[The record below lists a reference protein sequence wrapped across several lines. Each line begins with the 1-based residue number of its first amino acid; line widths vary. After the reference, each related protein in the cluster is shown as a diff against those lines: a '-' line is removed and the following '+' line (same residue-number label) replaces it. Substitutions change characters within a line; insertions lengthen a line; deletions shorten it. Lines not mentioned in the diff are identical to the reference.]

1 MNQNLLNFCFLI
13 LFSQNIIFSQT
24 YFEEYNLNKDT
35 IKERFKKLNQKT
47 LIELYYNEEVEKK
60 IIQQLIYKKKF
71 YNKNKSNIEFYLP
84 LFHEKLSDENLPVEL
99 KYLPIVESNLS
110 PTATS
115 KVGATG
121 LWQLM
126 FYTAVEN
133 GLVMNSYV
141 DERIDPVKS
150 TTAAVRYLKKLYD
163 IHKDWNLAVASYN
176 AGPRTIS
183 KAIHRSGGYQNYWN
197 IRPFL
202 PNETANYIPSFF
214 ATMYVLEYAK
224 EHGIN
229 IDNNSNYFF
238 KTDSVL
244 ITKRISMRQ
253 ISKALNI
260 SEDQLMNLN
269 PSYIHKIIPVVEGQ
283 ENYIYIPD
291 SLTPKFLESEQD
303 IYELATRE
311 FELREKPL
319 PSLYSINSKLV
330 YKIKYGDFLGKIANK
345 FGVTVSQIKKW
356 NNLNTDQIRENQKI
370 IIFPKKIPKN

>member
-1 MNQNLLNFCFLI
+1 MMQNLLNFCFFVLFFQNTI
-13 LFSQNIIFSQT
+13 LCQT
-24 YFEEYNLNKDT
+24 HFEEHNFDRDT
-35 IKERFKKLNQKT
+35 IQERFKKLNQKT
-47 LIELYYNEEVEKK
+47 LIELYYSEEVEKK
-60 IIQQLIYKKKF
+60 IIQQLTHKLKF
-71 YNKNKSNIEFYLP
+71 YNKNKWNLELYLP
-84 LFHEKLSDENLPVEL
+84 LFHEKLSNEKLPVEL
-99 KYLPIVESNLS
+99 KYLPVVESNLS
-110 PTATS
+110 PTAIS

-141 DERIDPVKS
+141 DERMDPVKS

-163 IHKDWNLAVASYN
+163 IHKDWDLAVASYN

-183 KAIHRSGGYQNYWN
+183 KATQRSGGYQNYWN

-202 PNETANYIPSFF
+202 PKETANYIPSFF
-214 ATMYVLEYAK
+214 ATIYVLEYAK

-244 ITKRISMRQ
+244 IKQRVSIHQ
-253 ISKALNI
+253 ISKVLNI
-260 SEDQLMNLN
+260 SEDKLTDLN
-269 PSYIHKIIPVVEGQ
+269 PSYVHKIIPVVEGQ

-291 SLTPKFLESEQD
+291 SLSSKFLESEQD

-319 PSLYSINSKLV
+319 PSLFSINSKLV
-330 YKIKYGDFLGKIANK
+330 YKIKYGDFLGKIANR

-356 NNLNTDQIRENQKI
+356 NNLTTDQIRENQKI

>member
-1 MNQNLLNFCFLI
+1 MIQKLLNFCFFI
-13 LFSQNIIFSQT
+13 LFFQNIIFSQT
-24 YFEEYNLNKDT
+24 HLEQHNLNKDT

-60 IIQQLIYKKKF
+60 IIQQLTHKLKF
-71 YNKNKSNIEFYLP
+71 YNKSKRDLEFYLP
-84 LFHEKLSDENLPVEL
+84 LFHEKLSNEKLPVEL
-99 KYLPIVESNLS
+99 KYLPVVESNLN

-141 DERIDPVKS
+141 DERMDPVKS

-163 IHKDWNLAVASYN
+163 IHKEWNLAVASYN

-183 KAIHRSGGYQNYWN
+183 KAIQRSGGYQNYWN

-202 PNETANYIPSFF
+202 PRETANYIPSFF
-214 ATMYVLEYAK
+214 ATIYVLEYAK

-244 ITKRISMRQ
+244 IKQKVSIHQVSN
-253 ISKALNI
+253 ALNI
-260 SEDQLMNLN
+260 SEDKLTDLN
-269 PSYIHKIIPVVEGQ
+269 PSYVHKIIPVVEGQ

-291 SLTPKFLESEQD
+291 SLSSKFLNSEQD

-319 PSLYSINSKLV
+319 PSLFSINSKLV
-330 YKIKYGDFLGKIANK
+330 YKIKYGDFLGKIANR

-356 NNLNTDQIRENQKI
+356 NNLSSDQIKENQKI

>member
-1 MNQNLLNFCFLI
+1 MIQKLLNFCFFV
-13 LFSQNIIFSQT
+13 LFFQNSIFCQT
-24 YFEEYNLNKDT
+24 YFEEHNFDRDT
-35 IKERFKKLNQKT
+35 IKDRFEKLNQKT

-60 IIQQLIYKKKF
+60 IIQQLTHKSKF
-71 YNKNKSNIEFYLP
+71 YNKNQRNLEFYLP
-84 LFHEKLSDENLPVEL
+84 LFHEKLSNEKLPVEL
-99 KYLPIVESNLS
+99 KYLPVVESNLN

-133 GLVMNSYV
+133 GLIMNSYV
-141 DERIDPVKS
+141 DERMDPVKS

-163 IHKDWNLAVASYN
+163 IHKDWDLAVASYN

-183 KAIHRSGGYQNYWN
+183 KAIQRSGGYQNYWN

-202 PNETANYIPSFF
+202 PKETANYIPSFF
-214 ATMYVLEYAK
+214 ATIYVLEYAK

-229 IDNNSNYFF
+229 FDNNSNYFF

-244 ITKRISMRQ
+244 ITQKVSMHQ
-253 ISKALNI
+253 ISEVLNI
-260 SEDQLMNLN
+260 SEEKLIDLN
-269 PSYIHKIIPVVEGQ
+269 PSYVHKIIPAVEGQ

-291 SLTPKFLESEQD
+291 SLSSKFLDSKQD

-319 PSLYSINSKLV
+319 PSLFSINSKLV
-330 YKIKYGDFLGKIANK
+330 YKIKYGDFLGKIANR

-356 NNLNTDQIRENQKI
+356 NNLTTDQIRENQKI

>member
-1 MNQNLLNFCFLI
+1 
-13 LFSQNIIFSQT
+13 
-24 YFEEYNLNKDT
+24 
-35 IKERFKKLNQKT
+35 
-47 LIELYYNEEVEKK
+47 
-60 IIQQLIYKKKF
+60 
-71 YNKNKSNIEFYLP
+71 
-84 LFHEKLSDENLPVEL
+84 
-99 KYLPIVESNLS
+99 
-110 PTATS
+110 
-115 KVGATG
+115 
-121 LWQLM
+121 
-126 FYTAVEN
+126 
-133 GLVMNSYV
+133 
-141 DERIDPVKS
+141 
-150 TTAAVRYLKKLYD
+150 
-163 IHKDWNLAVASYN
+163 
-176 AGPRTIS
+176 
-183 KAIHRSGGYQNYWN
+183 
-197 IRPFL
+197 
-202 PNETANYIPSFF
+202 
-214 ATMYVLEYAK
+214 MYVLEYAK

>member
-1 MNQNLLNFCFLI
+1 MIQNVLNFCFFV
-13 LFSQNIIFSQT
+13 LFFQSIIFCQT
-24 YFEEYNLNKDT
+24 HFEEHSFDRDT
-35 IKERFKKLNQKT
+35 IQERFKKLNQKT

-60 IIQQLIYKKKF
+60 IIQQLTHKSNF
-71 YNKNKSNIEFYLP
+71 YNKNKWSLELYLP
-84 LFHEKLSDENLPVEL
+84 LFHEKLSNEKLPVEL

-141 DERIDPVKS
+141 DERMDPVKS

-163 IHKDWNLAVASYN
+163 IHKDWDLAVASYN

-183 KAIHRSGGYQNYWN
+183 KAIQRSGGYQNYWN

-202 PNETANYIPSFF
+202 PKETANYIPSFF
-214 ATMYVLEYAK
+214 ATIYVLEYAK

-229 IDNNSNYFF
+229 FDNNSNYFF

-244 ITKRISMRQ
+244 ITQKVSMHQ
-253 ISKALNI
+253 ISEVLNI
-260 SEDQLMNLN
+260 SEEKLIDLN
-269 PSYIHKIIPVVEGQ
+269 PSYVHKIIPAVEGQ

-291 SLTPKFLESEQD
+291 SLSSKFLDSKQD

-319 PSLYSINSKLV
+319 PSFFSINSKLV
-330 YKIKYGDFLGKIANK
+330 YKIKNGDFLGKIANR

-356 NNLNTDQIRENQKI
+356 NNLTTDQIRENQKI

>member
-1 MNQNLLNFCFLI
+1 MQNLLNFCFFVLFFQNTI
-13 LFSQNIIFSQT
+13 LCQT
-24 YFEEYNLNKDT
+24 HFEEHNFDRDN

-60 IIQQLIYKKKF
+60 IIQQLTHKSNF
-71 YNKNKSNIEFYLP
+71 YNKNKWSLELYLP
-84 LFHEKLSDENLPVEL
+84 LFHEKLSNEKLPVEL
-99 KYLPIVESNLS
+99 KYLPVVESNLS

-141 DERIDPVKS
+141 DERMDPVKS

-163 IHKDWNLAVASYN
+163 IYKDWDLAVASYN

-183 KAIHRSGGYQNYWN
+183 KAIQRSGGYQNYWN

-202 PNETANYIPSFF
+202 PKETANYIPSFF
-214 ATMYVLEYAK
+214 ATIYVLEYAK

-244 ITKRISMRQ
+244 IKQKVSMRQ
-253 ISKALNI
+253 ISEALNI
-260 SEDQLMNLN
+260 SEDKLVDLN
-269 PSYIHKIIPVVEGQ
+269 PSYVHKIIPVVAGQ

-291 SLTPKFLESEQD
+291 SLSPKFLESEKD
-303 IYELATRE
+303 IYELATRD

-319 PSLYSINSKLV
+319 PSLFSINSKLV
-330 YKIKYGDFLGKIANK
+330 YKIKYGDFLGKIANR

-356 NNLNTDQIRENQKI
+356 NNLTTDQIRENQKI

>member
-1 MNQNLLNFCFLI
+1 MNQDVLNFCFLI
-13 LFSQNIIFSQT
+13 LFFQNILFAQT
-24 YFEEYNLNKDT
+24 YFKEHNFNKDT

-60 IIQQLIYKKKF
+60 IIQQLTYKSKF
-71 YNKNKSNIEFYLP
+71 YNKNKRNIEFYLP
-84 LFHEKLSDENLPVEL
+84 LFHEKLSNENLPVEL
-99 KYLPIVESNLS
+99 KYLPVVESNLK

-126 FYTAVEN
+126 FYTALEN

-141 DERIDPVKS
+141 DERMDPVKS
-150 TTAAVRYLKKLYD
+150 TTAAIRYLKKLYD
-163 IHKDWNLAVASYN
+163 IHKDWDLAVASYN

-183 KAIHRSGGYQNYWN
+183 KAIQRSGGYQNYWN

-202 PNETANYIPSFF
+202 PRETANYIPSFF

-224 EHGIN
+224 EHDIN
-229 IDNNSNYFF
+229 IDYNSNYFF
-238 KTDSVL
+238 RTDSVL
-244 ITKRISMRQ
+244 ISQKTSIYQ
-253 ISKALNI
+253 ISKTLGI
-260 SEDQLMNLN
+260 SKQKLIDLN
-269 PSYIHKIIPVVEGQ
+269 PSYVHKIIPVFEGQ

-291 SLTPKFLESEQD
+291 SLTAKFLDSEKD
-303 IYELATRE
+303 IYDLATKE
-311 FELREKPL
+311 FESREKPL
-319 PSLYSINSKLV
+319 PSLFSINSKLV
-330 YKIKYGDFLGKIANK
+330 YNIKYGDFLGKIANK

-356 NNLNTDQIRENQKI
+356 NNLATDQIRENQKI

>member
-1 MNQNLLNFCFLI
+1 MIQKLLNFCFFI
-13 LFSQNIIFSQT
+13 LFFQNIIFSQT
-24 YFEEYNLNKDT
+24 HPEQHNLNKDT

-60 IIQQLIYKKKF
+60 IIQQLTHKLKF
-71 YNKNKSNIEFYLP
+71 YNKRKRDLDFYLP
-84 LFHEKLSDENLPVEL
+84 LFHEKLSNEKLPVEL
-99 KYLPIVESNLS
+99 KYLPVVESNLN

-141 DERIDPVKS
+141 DERMDPVKS

-163 IHKDWNLAVASYN
+163 IHKEWNLAVASYN

-183 KAIHRSGGYQNYWN
+183 KAIQRSGGYQNYWN

-202 PNETANYIPSFF
+202 PRETANYIPSFF
-214 ATMYVLEYAK
+214 ATIYVLEYAK

-244 ITKRISMRQ
+244 IKQKVSMHQ
-253 ISKALNI
+253 VSKVLNI
-260 SEDQLMNLN
+260 SEDKLTDLN
-269 PSYIHKIIPVVEGQ
+269 PSYAHKIIPVVEGQ

-291 SLTPKFLESEQD
+291 SLSSKFLNSEQD
-303 IYELATRE
+303 IYELARRE

-319 PSLYSINSKLV
+319 PSLFSINSKLV
-330 YKIKYGDFLGKIANK
+330 YKIKYGDFLGKIANR

-356 NNLNTDQIRENQKI
+356 NNLSSDQIKENQKI
-370 IIFPKKIPKN
+370 IIFPKKIPKK

>member
-1 MNQNLLNFCFLI
+1 MMQNLLNFCFFVLFFQNTI
-13 LFSQNIIFSQT
+13 LCQT
-24 YFEEYNLNKDT
+24 HFEEHSFDRDT
-35 IKERFKKLNQKT
+35 IQERFKKLNQKT

-60 IIQQLIYKKKF
+60 IIQQLTHKLKF
-71 YNKNKSNIEFYLP
+71 YNKNKWNLELYLP
-84 LFHEKLSDENLPVEL
+84 LFHEKLSNEKLPVEL
-99 KYLPIVESNLS
+99 KYLPVVESNLS

-141 DERIDPVKS
+141 DERMDPVKS

-163 IHKDWNLAVASYN
+163 IHKDWDLAVASYN

-183 KAIHRSGGYQNYWN
+183 KAIQRSGGYQNYWN

-202 PNETANYIPSFF
+202 PKETANYIPSFF
-214 ATMYVLEYAK
+214 ATIYVLEYAK

-244 ITKRISMRQ
+244 ILS
-253 ISKALNI
+253 L
-260 SEDQLMNLN
+260 
-269 PSYIHKIIPVVEGQ
+269 IHI
-283 ENYIYIPD
+283 
-291 SLTPKFLESEQD
+291 
-303 IYELATRE
+303 
-311 FELREKPL
+311 
-319 PSLYSINSKLV
+319 
-330 YKIKYGDFLGKIANK
+330 
-345 FGVTVSQIKKW
+345 
-356 NNLNTDQIRENQKI
+356 
-370 IIFPKKIPKN
+370 

>member
-1 MNQNLLNFCFLI
+1 MIQKLLNFCFFVLFFQNTI
-13 LFSQNIIFSQT
+13 LCQT
-24 YFEEYNLNKDT
+24 NFEEHNFDRDT

-60 IIQQLIYKKKF
+60 IIQQLTHKLKF
-71 YNKNKSNIEFYLP
+71 YDKSKRDLEFYLP
-84 LFHEKLSDENLPVEL
+84 LFHEKLSNENLPVEL
-99 KYLPIVESNLS
+99 KYLPVVESNLN

-141 DERIDPVKS
+141 DERMDPVKS

-163 IHKDWNLAVASYN
+163 IHKEWNLAVASYN

-183 KAIHRSGGYQNYWN
+183 KAIQRSGGYQNYWN

-202 PNETANYIPSFF
+202 PKETANYIPSFF
-214 ATMYVLEYAK
+214 ATIYVLEYAK

-229 IDNNSNYFF
+229 INNNSNYFF

-244 ITKRISMRQ
+244 IKQKVSMHQ
-253 ISKALNI
+253 VSKVLNI
-260 SEDQLMNLN
+260 SEDKLTDLN
-269 PSYIHKIIPVVEGQ
+269 PSYVHKIIPVVEGQ

-291 SLTPKFLESEQD
+291 SLSSKFLNNEQD

-319 PSLYSINSKLV
+319 PSLFSINSKLV
-330 YKIKYGDFLGKIANK
+330 YKIKYGDFLGKIANR

-356 NNLNTDQIRENQKI
+356 NNLTTDQIRENQKI

>member
-1 MNQNLLNFCFLI
+1 MIQKLLNLCFFI
-13 LFSQNIIFSQT
+13 LFFQNIIFSQT
-24 YFEEYNLNKDT
+24 HLEQHNLNKDT

-60 IIQQLIYKKKF
+60 IIQQLTHKLKF
-71 YNKNKSNIEFYLP
+71 YNNNKRDLEFYLP
-84 LFHEKLSDENLPVEL
+84 LFHEKLSNEKLPVEL
-99 KYLPIVESNLS
+99 KYLPVVESNLN

-141 DERIDPVKS
+141 DERMDPVKS

-163 IHKDWNLAVASYN
+163 IHKEWNLAVASYN

-183 KAIHRSGGYQNYWN
+183 KAIQRSGGYQNYWN

-202 PNETANYIPSFF
+202 PRETANYIPSFF
-214 ATMYVLEYAK
+214 ATIYVLEYAK

-244 ITKRISMRQ
+244 IKQKVSMHQ
-253 ISKALNI
+253 VSNALNI
-260 SEDQLMNLN
+260 SEEKLTDLN
-269 PSYIHKIIPVVEGQ
+269 PSYVHKIIPVVEGQ

-291 SLTPKFLESEQD
+291 TLSSKFLNSEQD

-319 PSLYSINSKLV
+319 PSLFSINSKLV
-330 YKIKYGDFLGKIANK
+330 YKIKYGDFLGKIANR

-356 NNLNTDQIRENQKI
+356 NNLSSDQIRENQKI

>member
-1 MNQNLLNFCFLI
+1 MIQKLLNFCFFI
-13 LFSQNIIFSQT
+13 LFFQNIIFSQT
-24 YFEEYNLNKDT
+24 HLEQHNLNKDT

-60 IIQQLIYKKKF
+60 IIQQLTHKLKF
-71 YNKNKSNIEFYLP
+71 YNNNKRDLEFYLP
-84 LFHEKLSDENLPVEL
+84 LFHEKLSNEKLPVEL
-99 KYLPIVESNLS
+99 KYLPVVESNLN

-141 DERIDPVKS
+141 DERMDPVKS

-163 IHKDWNLAVASYN
+163 IHKEWNLAVASYN

-183 KAIHRSGGYQNYWN
+183 KAIQRSGGYQNYWN

-202 PNETANYIPSFF
+202 PRETANYIPSFF
-214 ATMYVLEYAK
+214 ATIYVLEYAK

-244 ITKRISMRQ
+244 IKQKVSMHQ
-253 ISKALNI
+253 VSNALNI
-260 SEDQLMNLN
+260 SEDKLTDLN
-269 PSYIHKIIPVVEGQ
+269 PSYVHKIIPVVEGQ

-291 SLTPKFLESEQD
+291 SLSSKFLNSEQD

-319 PSLYSINSKLV
+319 PSLFSINSKLV
-330 YKIKYGDFLGKIANK
+330 YKIKYGDFLGKIANR

-356 NNLNTDQIRENQKI
+356 NNLVSDQIKENQKI

>member
-1 MNQNLLNFCFLI
+1 MIQKLLNFCFFVLFFQNTI
-13 LFSQNIIFSQT
+13 LCQT
-24 YFEEYNLNKDT
+24 HFEEHSFDRDT
-35 IKERFKKLNQKT
+35 IQERFKKLNQKT

-60 IIQQLIYKKKF
+60 IIQQLTHKSKF
-71 YNKNKSNIEFYLP
+71 YNKNKWSLELYLP
-84 LFHEKLSDENLPVEL
+84 LFHEKLSNEKLPVEL
-99 KYLPIVESNLS
+99 KYLPVVESNLS

-141 DERIDPVKS
+141 DERMDPVKS

-163 IHKDWNLAVASYN
+163 IHKDWDLAVASYN

-183 KAIHRSGGYQNYWN
+183 KAIQRSGGYQNYWN

-202 PNETANYIPSFF
+202 PKETANYIPSFF
-214 ATMYVLEYAK
+214 ATIYVLEYAK

-244 ITKRISMRQ
+244 IKQKVSMRQ
-253 ISKALNI
+253 ISEALNI
-260 SEDQLMNLN
+260 SEDKLVGLN
-269 PSYIHKIIPVVEGQ
+269 PSYVHKIIPVVAGQ

-291 SLTPKFLESEQD
+291 TLSSKFLESEKD

-319 PSLYSINSKLV
+319 PSLFSINSKLV
-330 YKIKYGDFLGKIANK
+330 YKIKYGDFLGKIANR

-356 NNLNTDQIRENQKI
+356 NNLTTDQIRENQKI

>member
-1 MNQNLLNFCFLI
+1 MIQKLLNFCFFI
-13 LFSQNIIFSQT
+13 LFFQNIIFSQT
-24 YFEEYNLNKDT
+24 HLEQHNLNKDT

-60 IIQQLIYKKKF
+60 IIQQLTHKLKF
-71 YNKNKSNIEFYLP
+71 YNKRKRDLEFYLP
-84 LFHEKLSDENLPVEL
+84 LFHEKLSNEKLPVEL
-99 KYLPIVESNLS
+99 KYLPVIESNLN

-141 DERIDPVKS
+141 DERMDPVKS

-163 IHKDWNLAVASYN
+163 IHKEWNLAVASYN

-183 KAIHRSGGYQNYWN
+183 KAIQRSGGYQNYWN

-202 PNETANYIPSFF
+202 PKETANYIPSFF
-214 ATMYVLEYAK
+214 ATIYVLEYAK

-244 ITKRISMRQ
+244 IKQKVSMHQ
-253 ISKALNI
+253 VSKVLNI
-260 SEDQLMNLN
+260 SEDKLTDLN
-269 PSYIHKIIPVVEGQ
+269 PSYVHKIIPVVEGQ

-291 SLTPKFLESEQD
+291 SLSSKFLNSEQD

-319 PSLYSINSKLV
+319 PSLFSINSKLV
-330 YKIKYGDFLGKIANK
+330 YKIKYGDFLGKIAK
-345 FGVTVSQIKKW
+345 RFGVTVSQIKKW
-356 NNLNTDQIRENQKI
+356 NNLSTDQIRENQKI

>member
-1 MNQNLLNFCFLI
+1 MIQKLLNFCFFI

-24 YFEEYNLNKDT
+24 HLEQHNLNKDT

-60 IIQQLIYKKKF
+60 IIQQLTHKLKF
-71 YNKNKSNIEFYLP
+71 YNKRKRDLEFYLP
-84 LFHEKLSDENLPVEL
+84 LFHEKLSNEKLPVEL
-99 KYLPIVESNLS
+99 KYLPVIESNLN

-141 DERIDPVKS
+141 DERMDPVKS

-163 IHKDWNLAVASYN
+163 IHKEWNLAVASYN

-183 KAIHRSGGYQNYWN
+183 KAIQRSGGYQNYWN

-202 PNETANYIPSFF
+202 PRETANYIPSFF
-214 ATMYVLEYAK
+214 ATIYVLEYAK

-244 ITKRISMRQ
+244 IKQKVSMHQ
-253 ISKALNI
+253 VSNALNI
-260 SEDQLMNLN
+260 SEDKLTDLN
-269 PSYIHKIIPVVEGQ
+269 PSYVHKIIPVVEGQ

-291 SLTPKFLESEQD
+291 SLSSKFLNSEQD

-319 PSLYSINSKLV
+319 PSLFSINSKLV
-330 YKIKYGDFLGKIANK
+330 YKIKYGDFLGKIANR

-356 NNLNTDQIRENQKI
+356 NNLSSDQIKENQKI

>member
-1 MNQNLLNFCFLI
+1 MIQKLLNFCFFV
-13 LFSQNIIFSQT
+13 LFSQNSIFCQT
-24 YFEEYNLNKDT
+24 YFEEHNFDRDT
-35 IKERFKKLNQKT
+35 IKDRFEKLNQKT

-60 IIQQLIYKKKF
+60 IIQQLTHKSKF
-71 YNKNKSNIEFYLP
+71 YNKNQRNLEFYLP
-84 LFHEKLSDENLPVEL
+84 LFHEKLSNEKLPVEL
-99 KYLPIVESNLS
+99 KYLPVVESNLN

-141 DERIDPVKS
+141 DERMDPVKS

-163 IHKDWNLAVASYN
+163 IHKDWDLAVASYN

-183 KAIHRSGGYQNYWN
+183 KAIQRSGGYQNYWN

-202 PNETANYIPSFF
+202 PKETANYIPSFF
-214 ATMYVLEYAK
+214 ATIYVLEYAK

-229 IDNNSNYFF
+229 FDNNSNYFF

-244 ITKRISMRQ
+244 ITQKVSMHQ
-253 ISKALNI
+253 ISEVLNI
-260 SEDQLMNLN
+260 SEEKLIDLN
-269 PSYIHKIIPVVEGQ
+269 PSYVHKIIPAVEGQ

-291 SLTPKFLESEQD
+291 SLSSKFLDSKQD

-319 PSLYSINSKLV
+319 PSFFSINSKLV
-330 YKIKYGDFLGKIANK
+330 YKIKYGDFLGKIANR

-356 NNLNTDQIRENQKI
+356 NNLTTDQIRENQKI

>member
-1 MNQNLLNFCFLI
+1 MIQKLLNFCFFI

-24 YFEEYNLNKDT
+24 HLEQHNLNKDT

-60 IIQQLIYKKKF
+60 IIQQLTHKLKF
-71 YNKNKSNIEFYLP
+71 YNKRKRDLEFYLP
-84 LFHEKLSDENLPVEL
+84 LFHEKLSNEKLPVEL
-99 KYLPIVESNLS
+99 KYLPVIESNLN

-141 DERIDPVKS
+141 DERMDPVKS

-163 IHKDWNLAVASYN
+163 IHKEWNLAVASYN

-183 KAIHRSGGYQNYWN
+183 KAIQRSGGYQNYWN

-202 PNETANYIPSFF
+202 PKETANYIPSFF
-214 ATMYVLEYAK
+214 ATIYVLEYAK

-244 ITKRISMRQ
+244 IKQKVSIHQVSN
-253 ISKALNI
+253 ALNI
-260 SEDQLMNLN
+260 SEDKLTGLN
-269 PSYIHKIIPVVEGQ
+269 PSYVHKIIPVVEGQ

-291 SLTPKFLESEQD
+291 SLSSKFLNSEQD
-303 IYELATRE
+303 IYELARRE

-319 PSLYSINSKLV
+319 PSLFSINSKLV
-330 YKIKYGDFLGKIANK
+330 YKIKYGDFLGKIANR

-356 NNLNTDQIRENQKI
+356 NNLSTDQIRENQKI

>member
-1 MNQNLLNFCFLI
+1 MIQKLLNFCFFVLFFQNTI
-13 LFSQNIIFSQT
+13 LCQT
-24 YFEEYNLNKDT
+24 HFQEHNFDRDT

-60 IIQQLIYKKKF
+60 IIQQLTHKSKF
-71 YNKNKSNIEFYLP
+71 YNKNKWSLELYLP
-84 LFHEKLSDENLPVEL
+84 LFHEKLSNEKLPVEL
-99 KYLPIVESNLS
+99 KYLPVVESNLS

-133 GLVMNSYV
+133 GLVMISYV
-141 DERIDPVKS
+141 DERMDPVKS

-163 IHKDWNLAVASYN
+163 IHKDWDLAVASYN

-183 KAIHRSGGYQNYWN
+183 KAIQRSGGYQNYWN

-202 PNETANYIPSFF
+202 PKETANYIPSFF
-214 ATMYVLEYAK
+214 ATIYVLEYAK

-244 ITKRISMRQ
+244 IKQKVSMRQ
-253 ISKALNI
+253 ISEALNI
-260 SEDQLMNLN
+260 SEDKLVGLN
-269 PSYIHKIIPVVEGQ
+269 PSYVHKIIPVVEGQ

-291 SLTPKFLESEQD
+291 SLSSKFLNSEQD

-319 PSLYSINSKLV
+319 PSLFSINSKLV
-330 YKIKYGDFLGKIANK
+330 YKIKYGDFLGKIANR

-356 NNLNTDQIRENQKI
+356 NNLTTDQITENQKN

>member
-1 MNQNLLNFCFLI
+1 MIQKLLNFCFFI
-13 LFSQNIIFSQT
+13 LFFQNIIFSQT
-24 YFEEYNLNKDT
+24 HPEQHNLNKDT

-60 IIQQLIYKKKF
+60 IIQQLVHKSKF
-71 YNKNKSNIEFYLP
+71 YNKNKRKLEFYLQ
-84 LFHEKLSDENLPVEL
+84 LFHEKLSNENLPVEL
-99 KYLPIVESNLS
+99 KYLPVVESNLN

-141 DERIDPVKS
+141 DERMDPVKS

-163 IHKDWNLAVASYN
+163 IHKEWNLAVASYN

-183 KAIHRSGGYQNYWN
+183 KAIQRSGGYQNYWN

-202 PNETANYIPSFF
+202 PKETANYIPSFF
-214 ATMYVLEYAK
+214 ATIYVLEYAK
-224 EHGIN
+224 EHGLN

-244 ITKRISMRQ
+244 IKQKVSMHQ
-253 ISKALNI
+253 VSKVLNI
-260 SEDQLMNLN
+260 SEDKLTDLN
-269 PSYIHKIIPVVEGQ
+269 PSYVHKIIPIVEGQ

-291 SLTPKFLESEQD
+291 SLSSKFLNSEQD

-319 PSLYSINSKLV
+319 PSLFSINSKLV
-330 YKIKYGDFLGKIANK
+330 YKIKYGDFLGKIANR

-356 NNLNTDQIRENQKI
+356 NNLSTDQIRENQKI

>member
-1 MNQNLLNFCFLI
+1 MIQKLLNFCFFI
-13 LFSQNIIFSQT
+13 LFFQNIIFSQT
-24 YFEEYNLNKDT
+24 HLEQHNLNKDT

-60 IIQQLIYKKKF
+60 IIQQLTHKLKF
-71 YNKNKSNIEFYLP
+71 YNKRKRDLEFYLP
-84 LFHEKLSDENLPVEL
+84 LFHEKLSNEKLPVEL
-99 KYLPIVESNLS
+99 KYLPVIESNLN

-141 DERIDPVKS
+141 DERMDPVKS

-163 IHKDWNLAVASYN
+163 IHKEWNLAVASYN

-183 KAIHRSGGYQNYWN
+183 KAIQRSGGYQNYWN

-202 PNETANYIPSFF
+202 PRETANYIPSFF
-214 ATMYVLEYAK
+214 ATIYVLEYAK

-238 KTDSVL
+238 KTDSIL
-244 ITKRISMRQ
+244 IKQKVSMHQ
-253 ISKALNI
+253 VSNALNI
-260 SEDQLMNLN
+260 SEDKLTDLN
-269 PSYIHKIIPVVEGQ
+269 PSYVHKIIPVVEGQ

-291 SLTPKFLESEQD
+291 SLSSKFLNSEQD
-303 IYELATRE
+303 IYELARRE

-319 PSLYSINSKLV
+319 PSLFSINSKLV
-330 YKIKYGDFLGKIANK
+330 YKIKYGDFLGKIANR

-356 NNLNTDQIRENQKI
+356 NNLSTDQIRENQKI

>member
-1 MNQNLLNFCFLI
+1 MIQKLLNFCFFI
-13 LFSQNIIFSQT
+13 LFFQNIIFSQT
-24 YFEEYNLNKDT
+24 HLEQHNLNKDT

-60 IIQQLIYKKKF
+60 IIQQLTHKLKF
-71 YNKNKSNIEFYLP
+71 YNKNKRDLEFYLP
-84 LFHEKLSDENLPVEL
+84 LFHEKLSNEKLPVEL
-99 KYLPIVESNLS
+99 KYLPVVESNLN

-141 DERIDPVKS
+141 DERMDPVKS

-163 IHKDWNLAVASYN
+163 IHKEWNLAVASYN

-183 KAIHRSGGYQNYWN
+183 KAIQRSGGYQNYWN

-202 PNETANYIPSFF
+202 PKETANYIPSFF
-214 ATMYVLEYAK
+214 ATIYVLEYAK

-244 ITKRISMRQ
+244 IKQKVSMHQ
-253 ISKALNI
+253 VSNALNI
-260 SEDQLMNLN
+260 SEDKLTDLN
-269 PSYIHKIIPVVEGQ
+269 PSYVHKIIPVVEGQ

-291 SLTPKFLESEQD
+291 TLSSKFLNSEQD

-319 PSLYSINSKLV
+319 PSLFSINSKLV
-330 YKIKYGDFLGKIANK
+330 YKIKYGDFLGKIANR

-356 NNLNTDQIRENQKI
+356 NNLSSDQIKENQKI

>member
-1 MNQNLLNFCFLI
+1 MIQKLLNFCFFI
-13 LFSQNIIFSQT
+13 LFFQNIIFSQT
-24 YFEEYNLNKDT
+24 HLEQHNLNKDT

-60 IIQQLIYKKKF
+60 IIQQLTHKLKF
-71 YNKNKSNIEFYLP
+71 YNKRKRDLDFYLP
-84 LFHEKLSDENLPVEL
+84 LFHEKLSNEKLPVEL
-99 KYLPIVESNLS
+99 KYLPVIESNLN

-126 FYTAVEN
+126 FYTAAEN

-141 DERIDPVKS
+141 DERMDPVKS

-163 IHKDWNLAVASYN
+163 IHKEWNLAVASYN

-183 KAIHRSGGYQNYWN
+183 KAIQRSGGYQNYWN

-202 PNETANYIPSFF
+202 PKETANYIPSFF
-214 ATMYVLEYAK
+214 ATIYVLEYAK

-238 KTDSVL
+238 KIDSVL
-244 ITKRISMRQ
+244 IKQKVSMHQ
-253 ISKALNI
+253 VSNALNI
-260 SEDQLMNLN
+260 SEDKLTDLN
-269 PSYIHKIIPVVEGQ
+269 PSYVHKIIPVVEGQ

-291 SLTPKFLESEQD
+291 TLSSKFLNSEQD

-319 PSLYSINSKLV
+319 PSLFSINSKLV
-330 YKIKYGDFLGKIANK
+330 YKIKYGDFLGKIANR

-356 NNLNTDQIRENQKI
+356 NNLSSDQIKENQKI

>member
-1 MNQNLLNFCFLI
+1 MIQKLLNFCFFI
-13 LFSQNIIFSQT
+13 LFFQNIIFSQT
-24 YFEEYNLNKDT
+24 HLEQHNLNKDT

-60 IIQQLIYKKKF
+60 IIQQLTHKLKF
-71 YNKNKSNIEFYLP
+71 YNKRKRDLEFYLP
-84 LFHEKLSDENLPVEL
+84 LFHEKLSNEKLPVEL
-99 KYLPIVESNLS
+99 KYLPVIESNLN

-141 DERIDPVKS
+141 DERMDPVKS

-163 IHKDWNLAVASYN
+163 IHKEWNLAVASYN

-183 KAIHRSGGYQNYWN
+183 KAIQRSGGYQNYWN

-202 PNETANYIPSFF
+202 PKETANYIPSFF
-214 ATMYVLEYAK
+214 ATIYVLEYAK

-229 IDNNSNYFF
+229 IDNDSNYFF

-244 ITKRISMRQ
+244 IKQKVSIHQVSN
-253 ISKALNI
+253 ALNI
-260 SEDQLMNLN
+260 SEDKLTGLN
-269 PSYIHKIIPVVEGQ
+269 PSYVHKIIPVVEGQ

-291 SLTPKFLESEQD
+291 SLSSKFLNSEQD
-303 IYELATRE
+303 IYELARRE

-319 PSLYSINSKLV
+319 PSLFSINSKLV
-330 YKIKYGDFLGKIANK
+330 YKIKYGDFLGKIANR

-356 NNLNTDQIRENQKI
+356 NNLSSDQIKENQKI

>member
-1 MNQNLLNFCFLI
+1 MIQKLLNFCFFI
-13 LFSQNIIFSQT
+13 LFFQNIIFSQT
-24 YFEEYNLNKDT
+24 HLEQHNLNKDT

-60 IIQQLIYKKKF
+60 IIQQLTHKLKF
-71 YNKNKSNIEFYLP
+71 YNKRKRDLEFYLP
-84 LFHEKLSDENLPVEL
+84 LFHEKLSNEKLPVEL
-99 KYLPIVESNLS
+99 KYLPVIESNLN

-141 DERIDPVKS
+141 DERMDPVKS

-163 IHKDWNLAVASYN
+163 IHKEWNLAVASYN

-183 KAIHRSGGYQNYWN
+183 KAIQRSGGYQNYWN

-202 PNETANYIPSFF
+202 PRETANYIPSFF
-214 ATMYVLEYAK
+214 ATIYVLEYAK

-244 ITKRISMRQ
+244 IKQKVSMHQ
-253 ISKALNI
+253 VSNALNI
-260 SEDQLMNLN
+260 SEDKLTDLN
-269 PSYIHKIIPVVEGQ
+269 PSYVHKIIPVVEGQ

-291 SLTPKFLESEQD
+291 TLSSKFLNSEQD

-319 PSLYSINSKLV
+319 PSLFSINSKLV
-330 YKIKYGDFLGKIANK
+330 YKIKYGDFLGKIANR

-356 NNLNTDQIRENQKI
+356 NNLSSDQIKENQKI

>member
-1 MNQNLLNFCFLI
+1 MIQKLLNLCFFI
-13 LFSQNIIFSQT
+13 LFFQNIIFSQT
-24 YFEEYNLNKDT
+24 HLEQHNLNKDT

-60 IIQQLIYKKKF
+60 IIQQLTHKLKF
-71 YNKNKSNIEFYLP
+71 YNNNKRDLEFYLP
-84 LFHEKLSDENLPVEL
+84 LFHEKLSNEKLPVEL
-99 KYLPIVESNLS
+99 KYLPVVESNLN

-141 DERIDPVKS
+141 DERMDPVKS

-163 IHKDWNLAVASYN
+163 IHKEWNLAVASYN

-183 KAIHRSGGYQNYWN
+183 KAIQRSGGYQNYWN

-202 PNETANYIPSFF
+202 PRETANYIPSFF
-214 ATMYVLEYAK
+214 ATIYVLEYAK

-244 ITKRISMRQ
+244 IKQKVSMHQ
-253 ISKALNI
+253 VSNALNI
-260 SEDQLMNLN
+260 SEEKLTDLN
-269 PSYIHKIIPVVEGQ
+269 PSYVHKIIPVVEGQ
-283 ENYIYIPD
+283 KNYIYIPD
-291 SLTPKFLESEQD
+291 TLSSKFLNSEQD

-319 PSLYSINSKLV
+319 PSLFSINSKLV
-330 YKIKYGDFLGKIANK
+330 YKIKYGDFLGKIANR

-356 NNLNTDQIRENQKI
+356 NNLSSDQIKENQKI

>member
-1 MNQNLLNFCFLI
+1 MIQKLLNFCFFI
-13 LFSQNIIFSQT
+13 LFFQNIIFSQT
-24 YFEEYNLNKDT
+24 HLEQHNLNKDT

-60 IIQQLIYKKKF
+60 IIQQLTHKLKF
-71 YNKNKSNIEFYLP
+71 YNKRKRDLEFYLP
-84 LFHEKLSDENLPVEL
+84 LFHEKLSNEKLPVEL
-99 KYLPIVESNLS
+99 KYLPVIESNLN

-141 DERIDPVKS
+141 DERMDPVKS

-163 IHKDWNLAVASYN
+163 IHKEWNLAVASYN

-183 KAIHRSGGYQNYWN
+183 KAIQRSGGYQNYWN

-202 PNETANYIPSFF
+202 PKETANYIPSFF
-214 ATMYVLEYAK
+214 ATIYVLEYAK

-229 IDNNSNYFF
+229 IDNDSNYFF

-244 ITKRISMRQ
+244 IKQKVSIHQVSN
-253 ISKALNI
+253 ALNI
-260 SEDQLMNLN
+260 SEDKLTDLN
-269 PSYIHKIIPVVEGQ
+269 PSYVHKIIPVVEGQ

-291 SLTPKFLESEQD
+291 SLSSKFLNSEQD

-319 PSLYSINSKLV
+319 PSLFSINSKLV
-330 YKIKYGDFLGKIANK
+330 YKIKYGDFLGKIANR

-356 NNLNTDQIRENQKI
+356 NNLSSDQIKENQKI

>member
-1 MNQNLLNFCFLI
+1 MIQKLLNFCFFI
-13 LFSQNIIFSQT
+13 LFSQNLIFSQT
-24 YFEEYNLNKDT
+24 HLEQHNFNRDT

-60 IIQQLIYKKKF
+60 IIQQLTHKLKF
-71 YNKNKSNIEFYLP
+71 YNKSKRDLEFYLP
-84 LFHEKLSDENLPVEL
+84 LFHEKLSNEKLPVEL
-99 KYLPIVESNLS
+99 KYLPVVESNLN

-141 DERIDPVKS
+141 DERMDPVKS

-163 IHKDWNLAVASYN
+163 IHKEWNLAVASYN

-183 KAIHRSGGYQNYWN
+183 KAIQRSGGYQNYWN

-202 PNETANYIPSFF
+202 PRETANYIPSFF
-214 ATMYVLEYAK
+214 ATIYVLEYAK

-244 ITKRISMRQ
+244 IKQKVSMHQ
-253 ISKALNI
+253 VSNALNI
-260 SEDQLMNLN
+260 SEDKLTDLN
-269 PSYIHKIIPVVEGQ
+269 PSYVHKIIPVVEGQ

-291 SLTPKFLESEQD
+291 TLSSKFLNSEQD

-319 PSLYSINSKLV
+319 PSLFSINSKLV
-330 YKIKYGDFLGKIANK
+330 YKIKYGDFLGKIANR

-356 NNLNTDQIRENQKI
+356 NNLSSDQIKENQKI

>member
-1 MNQNLLNFCFLI
+1 MIQKLLNFCFFI
-13 LFSQNIIFSQT
+13 LFFQNIIFSQT
-24 YFEEYNLNKDT
+24 HLEQHNLNKDT

-60 IIQQLIYKKKF
+60 IIQQLTHKLKF
-71 YNKNKSNIEFYLP
+71 YNNNKRDLEFYLP
-84 LFHEKLSDENLPVEL
+84 LFHEKLSNEKLPVEL
-99 KYLPIVESNLS
+99 KYLPVVESNLN

-141 DERIDPVKS
+141 DERMDPVKS

-163 IHKDWNLAVASYN
+163 IHKEWNLAVASYN

-183 KAIHRSGGYQNYWN
+183 KAIQRSGGYQNYWN

-202 PNETANYIPSFF
+202 PKETANYIPSFF
-214 ATMYVLEYAK
+214 ATIYVLEYAK

-238 KTDSVL
+238 KTDSIL
-244 ITKRISMRQ
+244 IKQKVSMHQ
-253 ISKALNI
+253 VSNALNI
-260 SEDQLMNLN
+260 SEDKLTDLN
-269 PSYIHKIIPVVEGQ
+269 PSYVHKIIPVVEGQ

-291 SLTPKFLESEQD
+291 SLSSKFLNSEQD

-319 PSLYSINSKLV
+319 PSLFSINSKLV
-330 YKIKYGDFLGKIANK
+330 YKIKYGDFLGKIANR

-356 NNLNTDQIRENQKI
+356 NNLSSDQIKENQKI

>member
-1 MNQNLLNFCFLI
+1 MIQKLLNFCFFI
-13 LFSQNIIFSQT
+13 LFFQNIIFSQT
-24 YFEEYNLNKDT
+24 HLEQHNLNKDT

-60 IIQQLIYKKKF
+60 IIQQLTHKLKF
-71 YNKNKSNIEFYLP
+71 YNKSKRDLEFYLP
-84 LFHEKLSDENLPVEL
+84 LFHEKLSNEKLPVEL
-99 KYLPIVESNLS
+99 KYLPVIESNLN

-141 DERIDPVKS
+141 DERMDPVKS

-163 IHKDWNLAVASYN
+163 IHKEWNLAVASYN

-183 KAIHRSGGYQNYWN
+183 KAIQRSGGYQNYWN

-202 PNETANYIPSFF
+202 PRETANYIPSFF
-214 ATMYVLEYAK
+214 ATIYVLEYAK

-244 ITKRISMRQ
+244 IKQKVSMHQ
-253 ISKALNI
+253 VSNALNI
-260 SEDQLMNLN
+260 SEDKLTDLN
-269 PSYIHKIIPVVEGQ
+269 PSYVHKIIPVVEGQ

-291 SLTPKFLESEQD
+291 TLSSKFLNSEQD

-319 PSLYSINSKLV
+319 PSLFSINSKLV
-330 YKIKYGDFLGKIANK
+330 YKIKYGDFLGKIANR

-356 NNLNTDQIRENQKI
+356 NNLSSDQIKENQKI

>member
-1 MNQNLLNFCFLI
+1 MIQKLLNFCFFI
-13 LFSQNIIFSQT
+13 LFFQNIIFSQT
-24 YFEEYNLNKDT
+24 HLEQHNLNKDT

-60 IIQQLIYKKKF
+60 IIQQLTHKLKF
-71 YNKNKSNIEFYLP
+71 YNNNKRDLEFYLP
-84 LFHEKLSDENLPVEL
+84 LFHEKLSNEKLPVEL
-99 KYLPIVESNLS
+99 KYLPVVESNLN

-141 DERIDPVKS
+141 DERMDPVKS

-163 IHKDWNLAVASYN
+163 IHKEWNLAVASYN

-183 KAIHRSGGYQNYWN
+183 KAIQRSGGYQNYWN

-202 PNETANYIPSFF
+202 PRETANYIPSFF
-214 ATMYVLEYAK
+214 ATIYVLEYAK

-244 ITKRISMRQ
+244 IKQKVSMHQ
-253 ISKALNI
+253 VSNALNI
-260 SEDQLMNLN
+260 SEEKLTDLN
-269 PSYIHKIIPVVEGQ
+269 PSYVHKIIPVVEGQ

-291 SLTPKFLESEQD
+291 TLSSKFLNSEQD

-319 PSLYSINSKLV
+319 PSLFSINSKLV
-330 YKIKYGDFLGKIANK
+330 YKIKYGDFLGKIANR

-356 NNLNTDQIRENQKI
+356 NNLSSDQIKENQKI

>member
-1 MNQNLLNFCFLI
+1 MIQKLLNFCFFI
-13 LFSQNIIFSQT
+13 LFFQNIIFSQT
-24 YFEEYNLNKDT
+24 QLEQHNLNKDT

-60 IIQQLIYKKKF
+60 IIQQLTHKLKF
-71 YNKNKSNIEFYLP
+71 YNKSKRGLEFYLP
-84 LFHEKLSDENLPVEL
+84 LFHEKLSNEKLPVEL
-99 KYLPIVESNLS
+99 KYLPVVESNLS

-141 DERIDPVKS
+141 DERMDPVKS

-163 IHKDWNLAVASYN
+163 IHKEWNLAVASYN

-183 KAIHRSGGYQNYWN
+183 KAIQRSGGYQNYWN

-202 PNETANYIPSFF
+202 PRETANYIPSFF
-214 ATMYVLEYAK
+214 ATIYVLEYAK

-244 ITKRISMRQ
+244 IKQKVSMHQ
-253 ISKALNI
+253 VSNALNI
-260 SEDQLMNLN
+260 SEDKLTDLN
-269 PSYIHKIIPVVEGQ
+269 PSYVHKIIPVVEGQ

-291 SLTPKFLESEQD
+291 SLSSKFLNSEQD
-303 IYELATRE
+303 IYELARRE

-319 PSLYSINSKLV
+319 PSLFSINSKLV
-330 YKIKYGDFLGKIANK
+330 YKIKYGDFLGKIANR

-356 NNLNTDQIRENQKI
+356 NNLSSDQIKENQKI

>member
-1 MNQNLLNFCFLI
+1 MIQKLLNFCFFI

-24 YFEEYNLNKDT
+24 HLEQHNLNKDT

-60 IIQQLIYKKKF
+60 IIQQLTYKLKF
-71 YNKNKSNIEFYLP
+71 YNKSKRDLEFYLP
-84 LFHEKLSDENLPVEL
+84 LFHEKLSNEKLPVEL
-99 KYLPIVESNLS
+99 KYLPVIESNLN

-141 DERIDPVKS
+141 DERMDPVKS

-163 IHKDWNLAVASYN
+163 IHKEWNLAVASYN

-183 KAIHRSGGYQNYWN
+183 KAIQRSGGYQNYWN

-202 PNETANYIPSFF
+202 PKETANYIPSFF
-214 ATMYVLEYAK
+214 ATIYVLEYAK

-229 IDNNSNYFF
+229 IDNDSNYFF

-244 ITKRISMRQ
+244 IKQKVSIHQVSN
-253 ISKALNI
+253 ALNI
-260 SEDQLMNLN
+260 SEDKLTDLN
-269 PSYIHKIIPVVEGQ
+269 PSYVHKIIPVVEGQ

-291 SLTPKFLESEQD
+291 SLSSKFLNSEQD
-303 IYELATRE
+303 IYELARRE

-319 PSLYSINSKLV
+319 PSLFSINSKLV
-330 YKIKYGDFLGKIANK
+330 YKIKYGDFLGKIANR

-356 NNLNTDQIRENQKI
+356 NNLSTDQIRENQKI

>member
-1 MNQNLLNFCFLI
+1 MIQNLLNFCFFVLFFQNTI
-13 LFSQNIIFSQT
+13 LCQT
-24 YFEEYNLNKDT
+24 HFEEHNFDKDT
-35 IKERFKKLNQKT
+35 IQERFKKLNKKT

-60 IIQQLIYKKKF
+60 IIQQLIHKSKF
-71 YNKNKSNIEFYLP
+71 YNKNKWSLELYLP
-84 LFHEKLSDENLPVEL
+84 LFHEKLSNEKLPVEL
-99 KYLPIVESNLS
+99 KYLPVVESNLS

-141 DERIDPVKS
+141 DERMDPVKS
-150 TTAAVRYLKKLYD
+150 TTAAARYLKKLYD
-163 IHKDWNLAVASYN
+163 IHKDWDLAVASYN

-183 KAIHRSGGYQNYWN
+183 KAIQRSGGYQNYWN

-202 PNETANYIPSFF
+202 PKETANYIPSFF
-214 ATMYVLEYAK
+214 ATIYVLEYAK

-229 IDNNSNYFF
+229 FDNNSNYFF

-244 ITKRISMRQ
+244 ITQKVSMHQ
-253 ISKALNI
+253 ISEVLNI
-260 SEDQLMNLN
+260 SEEKLIDLN
-269 PSYIHKIIPVVEGQ
+269 PSYVHKIIPAVEGQ

-291 SLTPKFLESEQD
+291 SLSSKFLDSKQD

-319 PSLYSINSKLV
+319 PSLFSINSKLV
-330 YKIKYGDFLGKIANK
+330 YKIKYGDFLGKIANR

-356 NNLNTDQIRENQKI
+356 NNLTTDQIRENQKI

>member
-1 MNQNLLNFCFLI
+1 MIQKLLNFCFFI
-13 LFSQNIIFSQT
+13 LFFQNIIFSQT
-24 YFEEYNLNKDT
+24 HLEQHNLNKDT

-60 IIQQLIYKKKF
+60 IIQQLTHKLKF
-71 YNKNKSNIEFYLP
+71 YNNNKRDLEFYLP
-84 LFHEKLSDENLPVEL
+84 LFHEKLSNEKLPVEL
-99 KYLPIVESNLS
+99 KYLPVVESNLN

-141 DERIDPVKS
+141 DERMDPVKS

-163 IHKDWNLAVASYN
+163 IHKEWNLAVASYN

-183 KAIHRSGGYQNYWN
+183 KAIQRSGGYQNYWN

-202 PNETANYIPSFF
+202 PRETANYIPSFF
-214 ATMYVLEYAK
+214 ATIYVLEYAK

-238 KTDSVL
+238 KTDSIL
-244 ITKRISMRQ
+244 IKQKVSMHQ
-253 ISKALNI
+253 VSNALNI
-260 SEDQLMNLN
+260 SEDKLTDLN
-269 PSYIHKIIPVVEGQ
+269 PSYVHKIIPVVEGQ

-291 SLTPKFLESEQD
+291 SLSSKFLNSEQD

-319 PSLYSINSKLV
+319 PSLFSINSKLV
-330 YKIKYGDFLGKIANK
+330 YKIKYGDFLGKIANR

-356 NNLNTDQIRENQKI
+356 NNLSSDQIKENQKI